1 MRARRI
7 FAVTQKEIREILR
20 DRIYLLLAFIMPV
33 MLMIVF
39 GYGMSQDIENVA
51 LAVVDEDGTATSRDY
66 SQRFIE
72 SRYFA
77 YEGHLRSTRDADRVL
92 ANGRIKVV
100 LVIPHHF
107 AERLSDGKTADV
119 QMLVDGSFT
128 TIARTVHSYL
138 DAMNTAYNAGLESRY
153 LSARLGIAQS
163 RAVALIQPV
172 KIEVRYLY
180 NQEARSIWSTAPSLM
195 MFTLMLVVPLLTSL
209 SVVREK
215 ESGAIYNVYASTISR
230 GELIAGK
237 LLPSVAIAALNA
249 CVLWLIA
256 THYFGAPFKGSLAL
270 LALGTLLFIVCAA
283 GFGLVISF
291 LVRTQQA
298 AIIVTTILAT
308 LLAMQYSG
316 IMTPIS
322 SMTGGTRAIAYAF
335 PPMYYENIIKGT
347 FMKGVGTAVL
357 WPDLLF
363 LLGFAAAVL
372 VAAYALFHKRVRS

>member
-1 MRARRI
+1 M
-7 FAVTQKEIREILR
+7 
-20 DRIYLLLAFIMPV
+20 
-33 MLMIVF
+33 
-39 GYGMSQDIENVA
+39 
-51 LAVVDEDGTATSRDY
+51 
-66 SQRFIE
+66 
-72 SRYFA
+72 
-77 YEGHLRSTRDADRVL
+77 
-92 ANGRIKVV
+92 
-100 LVIPHHF
+100 
-107 AERLSDGKTADV
+107 
-119 QMLVDGSFT
+119 
-128 TIARTVHSYL
+128 
-138 DAMNTAYNAGLESRY
+138 
-153 LSARLGIAQS
+153 SARLGIAQS

-322 SMTGGTRAIAYAF
+322 SMTGATRAIAYAF